1 MTQIGLQ
8 LGNLS
13 QVAKIIWQL
22 HTNRLVLIL
31 LKVILKIVMIIYL
44 HENCI
49 YNLNNQIVN
58 RHISV
63 III

>member
-22 HTNRLVLIL
+22 CTNRFVLIL
-31 LKVILKIVMIIYL
+31 LKVILKIVMMIYL
-44 HENCI
+44 HKNYI
-49 YNLNNQIVN
+49 YNLNNQIVL
-58 RHISV
+58 RI
-63 III
+63 